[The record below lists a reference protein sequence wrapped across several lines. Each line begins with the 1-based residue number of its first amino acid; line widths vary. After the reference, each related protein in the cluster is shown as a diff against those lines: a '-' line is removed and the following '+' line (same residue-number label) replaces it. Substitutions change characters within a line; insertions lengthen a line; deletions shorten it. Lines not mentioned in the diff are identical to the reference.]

1 MDKSL
6 EKTRPVAFFRLVG
19 GGDGRG
25 GEGGVFV
32 YSFSSFLPLE
42 SLGFHLIYLLS
53 ISWSFYLSFLVLSF
67 LDGFIASFCIFLDGR
82 R

>member
-6 EKTRPVAFFRLVG
+6 EKTRPVAFFGWLG
-19 GGDGRG
+19 GMG
-25 GEGGVFV
+25 GEGGAFV
-32 YSFSSFLPLE
+32 YSVSSFLPLE

-67 LDGFIASFCIFLDGR
+67 LDGFIASFCIFLDGHR